1 MGQTVPAYG
10 IVQSATPHMKM
21 LRGWNPLN
29 PGLNRNKS
37 LPTNGLT
44 IASGQVIS
52 VNIVSSAEVWQIGVS
67 ASTQIPFFAYQDS
80 DDFDVVASGGLTG
93 VSTQDQNELQTAFFN
108 PSPTTVAY
116 SNGVRLKA
124 DAVTPGL
131 VTTALTTDRQTLGY
145 LSRGTGPVDIAASN
159 PGVTPDGSGQVLVL
173 TIATDFQS
181 NGATA

>member
-1 MGQTVPAYG
+1 MGQSVPAYG

-29 PGLNRNKS
+29 PAANRNKS

-67 ASTQIPFFAYQDS
+67 ASTAIPIFAYQDS

-93 VSTQDQNELQTAFFN
+93 VSTLDKNELQTAFFN
-108 PSPTTVAY
+108 ASPTTPTECA
-116 SNGVRLKA
+116 SRPTA
-124 DAVTPGL
+124 SL
-131 VTTALTTDRQTLGY
+131 VTSPRPSPRIARPSGIFPAAPALWTSQPPILASRRMEADR
-145 LSRGTGPVDIAASN
+145 SSC
-159 PGVTPDGSGQVLVL
+159 
-173 TIATDFQS
+173 
-181 NGATA
+181 

>member
-1 MGQTVPAYG
+1 MGQSVPAYG
-10 IVQSATPHMKM
+10 IVQRAKVHMKM

-29 PGLNRNKS
+29 PAANRNKS

-67 ASTQIPFFAYQDS
+67 ASTAIPFFAYQDS

-93 VSTQDQNELQTAFFN
+93 VSTLDKNELQTAFFN
-108 PSPTTVAY
+108 PEPTTVAY
-116 SNGVRLKA
+116 SHGVRLKA
-124 DAVTPGL
+124 DGTTGD

-173 TIATDFQS
+173 TIATNFET
-181 NGATA
+181 NGASA

>member
-10 IVQSATPHMKM
+10 IVQSAKPHMKM

-93 VSTQDQNELQTAFFN
+93 VSTQDQNELQTAFFKA
-108 PSPTTVAY
+108 SPVTVAY
-116 SNGVRLKA
+116 ANGVRLKA
-124 DAVTPGL
+124 DGTTGD
-131 VTTALTTDRQTLGY
+131 VTTALTSDRQTLGY